1 MMYWFWTVF
10 VGIVL
15 LWYIIVT
22 TLVGYKGAQDIREMF
37 KGVTKPEE
45 TDEP

>member
-10 VGIVL
+10 VGMVL

-37 KGVTKPEE
+37 KGVAKAEK
-45 TDEP
+45 TDE